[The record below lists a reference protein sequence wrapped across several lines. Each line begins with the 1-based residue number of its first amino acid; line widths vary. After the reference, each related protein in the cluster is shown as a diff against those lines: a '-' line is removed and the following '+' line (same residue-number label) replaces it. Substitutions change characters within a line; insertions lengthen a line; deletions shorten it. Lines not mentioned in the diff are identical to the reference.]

1 MENAW
6 MPPALHGVVKQTEGG
21 KKGGHAKQGL
31 GAEDQ
36 QLILVARTIC
46 WLEYGR

>member
-1 MENAW
+1 

-21 KKGGHAKQGL
+21 KKEVTLRQEL

-46 WLEYGR
+46 